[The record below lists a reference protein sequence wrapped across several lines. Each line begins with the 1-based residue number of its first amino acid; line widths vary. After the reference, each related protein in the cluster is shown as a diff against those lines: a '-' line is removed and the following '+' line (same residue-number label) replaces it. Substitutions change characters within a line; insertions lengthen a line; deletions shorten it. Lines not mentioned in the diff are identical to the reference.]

1 MNDDV
6 ANAVA
11 SDLRAM
17 REAKKELGSAD
28 AYLSTREAVDACPVP
43 VSEETLKGYPEW
55 VLPRIEKNPAAK
67 GSPLLFDPRDVRAL
81 PLVLKQWRTANQ
93 NDSVAEL
100 KRRRLDLLQRL
111 DAETLTRSGE
121 SD

>member
-11 SDLRAM
+11 SDLQAM

-28 AYLSTREAVDACPVP
+28 AYLSTGEAVDKCPIP
-43 VSEETLKGYPEW
+43 VSEGTLKGYPEW
-55 VLPRIEKNPAAK
+55 VLPRVEKNPAAK
-67 GSPLLFDPRDVRAL
+67 GSPLLFDPRDIRAL
-81 PLVLKQWRTANQ
+81 PLVLKQWRAAKQ

-100 KRRRLDLLQRL
+100 KRRRLDLLQGR
-111 DAETLTRSGE
+111 DAETLARGSET
-121 SD
+121 D